1 MRRQMLA
8 AAAAAL
14 ALGAAAP
21 AWTQEPPA
29 AIAADPA
36 PDPAH
41 PPRLVALGIPS
52 GGVLMNGLF
61 YLAGGPGPHP
71 TLVLFHGFPGN
82 EQNLDLAQAV
92 RRAGWNVLTL
102 HYRGSWGSPGA
113 FSMRHVIE
121 DAKAA
126 EAFVSAPDVA
136 AKYGIDRRR
145 IVLAG
150 HSMGGF
156 AAASAARDD
165 HAIAGLA
172 LLDAW
177 NVGADAARLA
187 AIRPADRHGVAKDQF
202 GDSVGPLAGVTANGF
217 ADELAGHAQAWDVL
231 GWAPQLTAAPVLVV
245 GADQA
250 FGARNHAIAEAIAR
264 AGGRVTEVSLPTDHY
279 FSDRRI
285 ALQAAVIRWLE
296 ALPR

>member
-1 MRRQMLA
+1 MLA
-8 AAAAAL
+8 AAAVL
-14 ALGAAAP
+14 ALSAAAP
-21 AWTQEPPA
+21 AWAQETPG

-36 PDPAH
+36 TDPAY
-41 PPRLVALGIPS
+41 PPKLVALGVPS

-136 AKYGIDRRR
+136 AKYGVDRRR

-165 HAIAGLA
+165 RAIAGLV

-187 AIRPADRHGVAKDQF
+187 TIRPGDRGVLAKDQF
-202 GDSVGPLAGVTANGF
+202 GQSVGPLAGVTPQGF
-217 ADELAGHAQAWDVL
+217 ADELAGHAQAWDVV

-245 GADQA
+245 GAAQA
-250 FGARNHAIAEAIAR
+250 FGARNHAIAEAIAA
-264 AGGRVTEVSLPTDHY
+264 AGGKVSEVSLPTDHY

-285 ALQAAVIRWLE
+285 ALQAAVIRWLD
-296 ALPR
+296 ALPK

>member
-1 MRRQMLA
+1 MRRLMIA
-8 AAAAAL
+8 AAVAL
-14 ALGAAAP
+14 ALGAAVP
-21 AWTQEPPA
+21 ARTQETPL
-29 AIAADPA
+29 AISADPA
-36 PDPAH
+36 PDPAN
-41 PPRLVALGIPS
+41 PPRLVALGVPS

-71 TLVLFHGFPGN
+71 TLILFHGFPGN

-126 EAFVSAPDVA
+126 EAFVGAPDVA

-165 HAIAGLA
+165 RAIAGLV

-177 NVGADAARLA
+177 NVGADAAQLA
-187 AIRPADRHGVAKDQF
+187 AVRSHDRRGVAKDQF
-202 GDSVGPLAGVTANGF
+202 GQSVGPLAGVTPEGF

-231 GWAPQLTAAPVLVV
+231 GWAPQLTASPVLVV
-245 GADQA
+245 GASQA
-250 FGARNHAIAEAIAR
+250 FGARNHAIAVAIAM
-264 AGGRVTEVSLPTDHY
+264 AGGKVTEVSLPTDHY

-285 ALQAAVIRWLE
+285 ALQATVIRWLE
-296 ALPR
+296 TLPR